1 MVENLH
7 KDITLP
13 ITTYIV
19 YIDSRQLSR
28 DKVSLKRP
36 GEEHSEVV
44 LEITQSESG
53 PGSKPETLWKAKTR
67 LNPGE

>member
-7 KDITLP
+7 KGITLP

-36 GEEHSEVV
+36 GEKHSEVV
-44 LEITQSESG
+44 LELTQSGSG
-53 PGSKPETLWKAKTR
+53 PRSKLETLWKAKTR
-67 LNPGE
+67 LNAGE